1 MGKNTDKLYITN
13 SEWSGIDGQHSTATG
28 IAKRKITQSFSLL
41 PFQYCN
47 LSLQPFENPVCSIN
61 EANEATIFELLHI
74 IPYIKKHRT
83 NPITGEKLEAKSLL
97 KLKFYK
103 NEKGE
108 YCCPITYKIFNNHTH
123 IVAIRTSG
131 NVFSWDTIDNL
142 NLKTKNM
149 NDLLTNESFTK
160 NDIIT
165 IQNPYTLRNH
175 KISKLKHLNEDTN
188 LTKIQRNNDK
198 KIESKI
204 DIGEKIVNPK
214 SMFNNNCNIDLI
226 SENEKICLDTKES
239 KNNLMYS
246 EQKKILYN
254 VAPYTTGLAAASFT
268 STSLTPVTSLERA
281 LYNDEDYMLIPK
293 KIQTK
298 GYARIQTNLGNINV
312 ELNAKWAPKAVY
324 NFIMLAKRGDYKN
337 VIFHRNIKNFMIQGG
352 DPTGTG
358 KGGKSFWGQDFN
370 DEIQGPLSHNER
382 GILSMANKGK
392 NTNSSQLYIICITI
406 IIHTNNIPSF
416 ITYKEIKNLDRK
428 HTIFGKV
435 VGGMDTLDKM
445 ENSPVDS
452 SNKPISDI
460 IITDII
466 VFIDPFEEFKK
477 TQLLEQ
483 KQKNI
488 NLEKDHDTT
497 TWTGKSL
504 TINKDIQQNSIVGKY
519 LKQNNLVNKISR
531 ETIETISKPI
541 ASKPQKKKGEF
552 GNFDSW

>member
-13 SEWSGIDGQHSTATG
+13 SEWSGIDGQHSAASG
-28 IAKRKITQSFSLL
+28 ITKRKIIQSFSRL

-47 LSLQPFENPVCSIN
+47 LSLQPFENPVCTIN

-74 IPYIKKHRT
+74 IPYIKKHKT
-83 NPITGEKLEAKSLL
+83 NPITGEKLETKSLL

-123 IVAIRTSG
+123 IIAIRTSG
-131 NVFSWDTIDNL
+131 NVFSWDAVDNL

-149 NDLLTNESFTK
+149 NDLLTNELFTK

-165 IQNPYTLRNH
+165 IQNPYNLQNH
-175 KISKLKHLNEDTN
+175 KVSELKHFNEDTN
-188 LTKIQRNNDK
+188 PIKIQRNNDK
-198 KIESKI
+198 RSESKI
-204 DIGEKIVNPK
+204 HITKRAVNSESVFENK
-214 SMFNNNCNIDLI
+214 
-226 SENEKICLDTKES
+226 SEN
-239 KNNLMYS
+239 NLIYS
-246 EQKKILYN
+246 EQKKVLYN
-254 VAPYTTGLAAASFT
+254 LAPYTTGLAAASFT

-293 KIQTK
+293 KIKTK

-337 VIFHRNIKNFMIQGG
+337 VIFHKNIKNFMIQGG

-358 KGGKSFWGQDFN
+358 RGGKSFWGHDFN

-392 NTNSSQLYIICITI
+392 NTNSSQF
-406 IIHTNNIPSF
+406 F
-416 ITYKEIKNLDRK
+416 ITYKETKSLDRK
-428 HTIFGKV
+428 HTVFGKV

-460 IITDII
+460 IIADII
-466 VFIDPFEEFKK
+466 VFIDPFEEFKR
-477 TQLLEQ
+477 TQLLEEQ
-483 KQKNI
+483 KQKSI
-488 NLEKDHDTT
+488 NYKEDHNTT

-504 TINKDIQQNSIVGKY
+504 IINKNIQQNSIVGKY
-519 LKQNNLVNKISR
+519 LKQNNLINKIDK
-531 ETIETISKPI
+531 ETTEAINKPI
-541 ASKPQKKKGEF
+541 ASELQKKRGKF
-552 GNFDSW
+552 GNFDNW